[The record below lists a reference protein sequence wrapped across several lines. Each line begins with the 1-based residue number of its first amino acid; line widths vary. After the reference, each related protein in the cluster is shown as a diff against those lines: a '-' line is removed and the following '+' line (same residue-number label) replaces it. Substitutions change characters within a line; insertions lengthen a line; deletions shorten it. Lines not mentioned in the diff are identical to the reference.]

1 MKNKLT
7 LVFLLGFLYI
17 ACSNIYAQT
26 PPPPGDQPPGGI
38 TPDIYDTIPS
48 PGDQPPGTIT
58 SYVDSLSIFRASLL
72 NFVRLGMYNE
82 ALSGAAG
89 EVLSGQPDEVIN
101 EVISIVLSRVSS
113 EALSEA
119 FSGMPGEA
127 LNELFSKGPNAAPS
141 AMLSEELSGA
151 VSKILGG
158 TSGEVVSAALS
169 QVTDENVSIQK
180 LTFKSPEAKAFER
193 YGEIPVDIYTGVPNI
208 SIPIYTVRS
217 GDVKLPVTL
226 DYQATAIQVD
236 QEATW
241 VGLNWLMNAGGVI
254 TTQVVPTSEDNAMLT
269 DADWN
274 GLYQASYLHEYTIND
289 LMQSYKINGC
299 HEMNWRGD
307 YGYNAFMCSNSTND
321 INREIYNKLLYLN
334 EGEAPLYF
342 ANFMGYSFKF
352 IYDRYKKKF
361 VIVGKDQKFRI
372 DFATKLIAP
381 DGTEY
386 YFNEMETILPT
397 NPQKMAYLPRS
408 VSYYLT
414 KVVSPT
420 GRTINLTYKRYG
432 TISLLQ
438 HVTETVY
445 DGYPSKSGSFVDRTL
460 SDYVA
465 INNPYLYEI
474 TSDDAIVRFN
484 VGTRTD
490 LKGDGRKLDDI
501 SIYNKSTGKL
511 IKRFKFTYSYFTGN
525 GVGGNRLYDY
535 FQSLPNGVAN
545 YNALYSSN
553 MINTRLRLE
562 TLQEESIDDNNL
574 SKTLPAYQF
583 GYTSFSLP
591 AKTSSACDY
600 WGNYNGKEN
609 SYSDAKFPHT
619 LLVASSR
626 TGEDII
632 NGCAGSQFPPG
643 SYADRR
649 FNPGTVDIGLLSS
662 IKYPTGGS
670 TSFSYE
676 PNQFTNF
683 NYFDVNTTANPVFT
697 SLNTQNTQVNSTIPP
712 EYTSPKEF
720 TLTQEMELEFSI
732 TVNKPSHYSWRSIY
746 GAQGQLFG
754 YTMFSNPN
762 GPPYEVPYMYKNW
775 AFSDSTDLAG
785 QTSKNWTEKIILP
798 PGKYKIQA
806 EIPFPQIQIYPNFL
820 GGCAVYM
827 SVSQPAAPVR
837 ISKGCGVRIKSITQY
852 DNGNQMITEYRY
864 KTEDGYPTG
873 ILMSPLKFARE
884 KMLLYQSNTDATP
897 GTAIFPPSEIKYW
910 LLSSD
915 NMIPVTENKIGYSR
929 VEVIKKLSSNSSENN
944 GKTVYEFFN
953 RRNSSPSEYFKPLD
967 DPRNGNLLKE
977 SVYNSSGQLARETEN
992 VFTVLNKENYY
1003 LNAVME
1009 DIYLGGDV
1017 CGGSGQVNVNPY
1029 AYGGSGRVMLY
1040 IYPSSKF
1047 WIELTK
1053 KTEKL
1058 YSYPGNSLI
1067 TNTTDY
1073 TYNPLN
1079 LALASVQKSVNTN
1092 DSEITY
1098 YVYPQDYTLTNNV
1111 YPSAL
1116 VDKNILLS
1124 PMEIVSC
1131 RNKSNNVTVSSGI
1144 INKYDNNGQVI
1155 TNYRL
1160 NTDVPI
1166 ALSGFKFS
1174 NKSANGV
1181 LGTSAGSMT
1190 TYTPFSKY
1198 EPRVTCTYMTNG
1210 NLSTFNKDNA
1220 ENIVYLWG
1228 YASQYPIAEI
1238 RNATQTEVN
1247 AVLSS
1252 VFGVTT
1258 TDALATAATPPNEI
1272 KLKDGS
1278 LQKALPNALVT
1289 TYTYKQL
1296 FGMMTATAPNGTVTY
1311 YDYDPFGRLKETYI
1325 MDGSIKKT
1333 LQTYTYQY
1341 QNQ

>member
-1 MKNKLT
+1 MKTKIFILILFLT
-7 LVFLLGFLYI
+7 PLMVY
-17 ACSNIYAQT
+17 SQT
-26 PPPPGDQPPGGI
+26 ESIQR
-38 TPDIYDTIPS
+38 
-48 PGDQPPGTIT
+48 
-58 SYVDSLSIFRASLL
+58 LSI
-72 NFVRLGMYNE
+72 
-82 ALSGAAG
+82 
-89 EVLSGQPDEVIN
+89 
-101 EVISIVLSRVSS
+101 
-113 EALSEA
+113 
-119 FSGMPGEA
+119 
-127 LNELFSKGPNAAPS
+127 
-141 AMLSEELSGA
+141 
-151 VSKILGG
+151 
-158 TSGEVVSAALS
+158 
-169 QVTDENVSIQK
+169 
-180 LTFKSPEAKAFER
+180 KSPEAAAFEKM
-193 YGEIPVDIYTGVPNI
+193 GEIPVDIYTGVPNI

-217 GDVKLPVTL
+217 GDVELPVTL

-274 GLYQASYLHEYTIND
+274 GLYQALHLREYTIND

-307 YGYNAFMCSNSTND
+307 YGYNAFMCSNSTDD
-321 INREIYNKLLYLN
+321 INREIYNKLLHLN

-352 IYDRYKKKF
+352 IYDRFQKKF
-361 VIVGKDQKFRI
+361 VIVGKDKKFRI
-372 DFATKLIAP
+372 DFATKLVAP

-386 YFNEMETILPT
+386 YFNEMETVLPT

-432 TISLLQ
+432 SISLLQ

-445 DGYPSKSGSFVDRTL
+445 DGYPGKIGSFVNKTL
-460 SDYVA
+460 SDYVV

-511 IKRFKFTYSYFTGN
+511 IKRFKFAYSYYTGN

-535 FQSLPNGVAN
+535 FQSMANGVAN
-545 YNALYSSN
+545 YNSLYNSN
-553 MINTRLRLE
+553 IINTRLRLE
-562 TLQEESIDDNNL
+562 SLQEESIDDNNL
-574 SKTLPAYQF
+574 AKALPAYQF
-583 GYTSFSLP
+583 GYTSSSLP

-609 SYSDAKFPHT
+609 SYPDATFPHT

-626 TGEDII
+626 TGEDAI
-632 NGCAGSQFPPG
+632 NGYVGPQFPPG

-649 FNPGTVDIGLLSS
+649 FNPSTVSDGLLSS

-670 TSFSYE
+670 NSFTYE

-697 SLNTQNTQVNSTIPP
+697 SLNTQTSEVNSTIPAD
-712 EYTSPKEF
+712 YTSPKEF
-720 TLTQEMELEFSI
+720 TLTQETELEFSV
-732 TVNKPSHYSWRSIY
+732 TVNKPAVYFWQSML

-754 YTMFSNPN
+754 YTLVGNPN

-775 AFSDSTDLAG
+775 VLSDSTGLAG
-785 QTSKNWTEKIILP
+785 QTSKNWTEKLILP

-806 EIPFPQIQIYPNFL
+806 AIPVPQIQIYPNFP
-820 GGCAVYM
+820 GARSVAM
-827 SVSQPAAPVR
+827 SVSLPKSPVSM
-837 ISKGCGVRIKSITQY
+837 SKGCGVRIKSITQN
-852 DNGNQMITEYRY
+852 DNGKDMITEYNY
-864 KTEDGYPTG
+864 KTVDGYPTG

-884 KMLLYQSNTDATP
+884 KILLYQGGQVYTMTEDDALYV
-897 GTAIFPPSEIKYW
+897 FPPPPPTFLRYW

-915 NMIPVTENKIGYSR
+915 NMVPVTENKIGYDR
-929 VEVIKKLSSNSSENN
+929 VEVIKKSVSGNNN

-953 RRNSSPSEYFKPLD
+953 RRNSAPSDYFKPLD
-967 DPRNGNLLKE
+967 DPRNGNVLKE
-977 SVYNSSGQLARETEN
+977 SVYNASGQLVKENEN
-992 VFTVLNKENYY
+992 VYTVLNKENYY

-1009 DIYLGGDV
+1009 DIYFGGDECIGV
-1017 CGGSGQVNVNPY
+1017 DNPY
-1029 AYGGSGRVMLY
+1029 AMACGTGRITLY
-1040 IYPSSKF
+1040 VYPSSKF

-1058 YSYPGNSLI
+1058 YSYPDNSFI

-1073 TYNPLN
+1073 TYNPSN

-1098 YVYPQDYTLTNNV
+1098 YVYPQDYTLTNSV
-1111 YPSAL
+1111 YPSPL

-1131 RNKSNNVTVSSGI
+1131 RNKSNNVTVTSGV
-1144 INKYDNNGQVI
+1144 INMYDNNGQVI

-1160 NTDVPI
+1160 NTDAPI

-1228 YASQYPIAEI
+1228 YNGQYPVAEI
-1238 RNATQTEVN
+1238 KNATLAEVN
-1247 AVLSS
+1247 AVMNT
-1252 VFGVTT
+1252 VFGVANA
-1258 TDALATAATPPNEI
+1258 DSLSALVTPNET
-1272 KLKDGS
+1272 KLRDGS

-1289 TYTYKQL
+1289 TYTYKPL
-1296 FGMMTATAPNGTVTY
+1296 FGMTSVTDPRGVVTY
-1311 YDYDPFGRLKETYI
+1311 YDYDSFGRLQT
-1325 MDGSIKKT
+1325 IKDMNNNIIENYDYHYK
-1333 LQTYTYQY
+1333 
-1341 QNQ
+1341 N